1 MEREK
6 VWRISIGILCAISL
20 LISALAFYGIK
31 QLEAKS
37 KPKVHLIQEI
47 HPVAV
52 DRDGHLIQLK

>member
-20 LISALAFYGIK
+20 LISAWAFYGIK
-31 QLEAKS
+31 KLEAKS
-37 KPKVHLIQEI
+37 EPKVHLINEV

-52 DRDGHLIQLK
+52 DRDGHPIPLK